1 MLGFSERVLWIF
13 GLPASG
19 KTTAAIG
26 LRNHLQTEG
35 WTALVLDEETL
46 NAGSAPVADADQSSE
61 VRRTAELAKS
71 LADQG
76 SIVIVTMATRKEK
89 HRLLAREIIGESLF
103 LIQLNCTRA
112 LREERTLSDGPLPED
127 GVFEPSE
134 FGSHMIS
141 TDKITGAQTA
151 QLILKLLRLWQEHP
165 ANVATSLVDKPVLRR
180 ILPRGQGEQGVSQSG
195 GASVPSQ
202 EWQSGQPYL
211 EKGRSRAAQVERVT
225 PSGSVMRNYQPEV
238 ESQPHSQPRQQEERP
253 APQAAGPRESP
264 SISWRGT
271 VETGAAKDADTEGAG
286 ATTGGHGSRRS
297 GRRRPRRFVENQS
310 LVWSPMS
317 LIILTIC
324 AGIAFTVIVWVID
337 TSLKKK
343 EDKERLLEGVAPSAD
358 IKAKP
363 VDIPSPTDAMTK
375 KRNAAAAG
383 R

>member
-46 NAGSAPVADADQSSE
+46 NAGSAPGADADQSSE
-61 VRRTAELAKS
+61 VRRAAELAKS

-76 SIVIVTMATRKEK
+76 AIVIVTMTTRKEK
-89 HRLLAREIIGESLF
+89 YRLLAREIIGESLF

-112 LREERTLSDGPLPED
+112 LREERYLSAGPLPED

-141 TDKITGAQTA
+141 TDKISGAQTA

-165 ANVATSLVDKPVLRR
+165 ANQATSLVDKPVLRR
-180 ILPRGQGEQGVSQSG
+180 ILPRGQTEQVVSPAGSVLLQS
-195 GASVPSQ
+195 Q
-202 EWQSGQPYL
+202 DWQSVHPHL
-211 EKGRSRAAQVERVT
+211 EKGMGRAAQGERLVS
-225 PSGSVMRNYQPEV
+225 SGSLLRTQRAEAENQ
-238 ESQPHSQPRQQEERP
+238 QRDQTRQQEERP
-253 APQAAGPRESP
+253 APQSAAPRESP

-271 VETGAAKDADTEGAG
+271 METGAAKESETDGTAA
-286 ATTGGHGSRRS
+286 ASGGHGSRRS

-310 LVWSPMS
+310 LLWSPMS
-317 LIILTIC
+317 LVILTIC

-337 TSLKKK
+337 NSLKKK
-343 EDKERLLEGVAPSAD
+343 ENRERLLEGVAPSAD

-363 VDIPSPTDAMTK
+363 VEIPPPTDAMTK
-375 KRNAAAAG
+375 KRNEAAAG